1 MTKRRKA
8 AIYTRISSDQEG
20 TGLGVARQEKE
31 CRALVEAKGW
41 DVVEVFTDNDQSA
54 YTGKRRPAYERM
66 LDAMREGRVNAVV
79 VYHLDRLTRRPIELE
94 AFVQVCDRA
103 GISDVATVSGDVN
116 LSNGDGLL
124 IARIQAAVAAN
135 ESASKSR
142 RLRSKWQQVAESG
155 RPHGGSNRPYGYKD
169 DAVTID
175 RHEAKVIREVAE
187 RIIAG
192 ESLRSICTT
201 LNERGERTA
210 HGGPWRTIVL
220 RDMIT
225 NPRMIGMRTHN
236 GEVVAKAVW
245 KPILTDTQQAQV
257 IARLAARKV
266 TGRREPRSYLLSGML
281 RCGKCDHTLYASRR
295 ENSRRYVCMRAPD
308 HEGCGRLTVVA
319 EPLED
324 LITQAVLLRL
334 DTPDLARA
342 LAGAGA
348 SPQIDEIAEA
358 VAEDQAQLEELAALY
373 AAKQITASEWVIARN
388 PIQARI
394 DAANRQIA
402 GEVNATALIGLA
414 GTGTE
419 LRSRWTTMSLGQ
431 QVAVVRALIDHIVI
445 APGVS
450 GARGLD
456 PNRVRPQWLF

>member
-1 MTKRRKA
+1 MTRRRKA

-31 CRALVEAKGW
+31 CRALAEARGW

-66 LDAMREGRVNAVV
+66 LDGMREGRVNAVI

-94 AFVQVCDRA
+94 AFVQVCDQAR
-103 GISDVATVSGDVN
+103 ISDVATVSGDVN

-142 RLRSKWQQVAESG
+142 RLRSKFQQVAESG

-169 DAVTID
+169 DAITID
-175 RHEAKVIREVAE
+175 RREAKVIREVAD

-225 NPRMIGMRTHN
+225 NPRMIGMRRHN

-245 KPILTDTQQAQV
+245 KPILTEAQQAQV
-257 IARLAARKV
+257 IARLAARKQ

-281 RCGKCDHTLYASRR
+281 RCGKCGQKLYASRR
-295 ENSRRYVCMRAPD
+295 ENSRRYVCLGGPD
-308 HEGCGRLTVVA
+308 HQGCGRLTVVA
-319 EPLED
+319 APLED

-342 LAGAGA
+342 LSGAGT
-348 SPQIDEIAEA
+348 SPQVDEIAEA

-373 AAKQITASEWVIARN
+373 AAKQITAGEWVLARN

-414 GTGTE
+414 GTGAE
-419 LRSRWTTMSLGQ
+419 LTSRWTTMTLGQ

-445 APGVS
+445 TPGVS